1 MPSQRTG
8 PRTIIEDLVRVHR
21 SQDAKD
27 EGDVALAARRGDSAF
42 SSRRAEPSFETECG
56 ERGCVREITD

>member
-1 MPSQRTG
+1 MY
-8 PRTIIEDLVRVHR
+8 
-21 SQDAKD
+21 
-27 EGDVALAARRGDSAF
+27 DVAQALAARRGDSAF